1 MSGSNHRLL
10 LVRHAQ
16 GSLGTDDYDRLSE
29 VGFRQA
35 EYVGRHL
42 EAEVKAAVMI
52 RGELKRHRQ
61 TADYLSGLGA
71 CRTDPDLNEYRVDHL
86 LEAAFMRADELALDA
101 PGPAALADPV
111 AYLDTFLALFP
122 RVLEAWQTE
131 RLDCAVNGRWSAFSQ
146 RVGAAGRRMLLMA
159 DETGTVVAVTSAG
172 VISTLAA
179 SLLGHDLAWQ
189 RNLNVTLYNASIT
202 ELRRDGQSTGP
213 GRWTASRLNCVA
225 HLPPGELHTLA

>member
-1 MSGSNHRLL
+1 MSESNRRLL

-16 GSLGTDDYDRLSE
+16 GSLGTENYDRLSKI
-29 VGFRQA
+29 GFRQA

-42 EAEVKAAVMI
+42 ETEIEAAAMV
-52 RGELKRHRQ
+52 RGELQRHRQ
-61 TADYLSGLGA
+61 TADYLGGLGT

-86 LEAAFMRADELALDA
+86 LAAAFERADELALDA
-101 PGPAALADPV
+101 PGPTALADPV

-146 RVGAAGRRMLLMA
+146 RVDAAGHRMSLML
-159 DETGTVVAVTSAG
+159 DEAGTVVAVTSAG

-189 RNLNVTLYNASIT
+189 RHLNVTLYNASVT
-202 ELRRDGQSTGP
+202 ELRLGERPDGS
-213 GRWTASRLNCVA
+213 GRWSVSRLNCVA

>member
-1 MSGSNHRLL
+1 MSESNRRLL

-16 GSLGTDDYDRLSE
+16 GSLGTHDYDRLSTI
-29 VGFRQA
+29 GFRQA
-35 EYVGRHL
+35 EHVGRHL
-42 EAEVKAAVMI
+42 EAQIEEAAMI

-61 TADYLSGLGA
+61 TAEYLGGLGA

-86 LEAAFMRADELALDA
+86 LEAAFMRADELALEA
-101 PGPAALADPV
+101 PGPAAIADPV
-111 AYLDTFLALFP
+111 AYLDTFLMLFP

-146 RVGAAGRRMLLMA
+146 RVDAVGRRMSLMA
-159 DETGTVVAVTSAG
+159 DEAGTVVAVTSAG

-189 RNLNVTLYNASIT
+189 RHLNVTLYNASIT
-202 ELRRDGQSTGP
+202 ELRLDRSSNGSS
-213 GRWTASRLNCVA
+213 RWSVSRLNCVA

>member
-1 MSGSNHRLL
+1 MSEPIRRLL

-16 GSLGTDDYDRLSE
+16 GSLGTYDYDRLSKI
-29 VGFRQA
+29 GFRQA
-35 EYVGRHL
+35 ERVGRYL
-42 EAEVKAAVMI
+42 EAEAEEATMV

-61 TADYLSGLGA
+61 TAEYLGHLGA
-71 CRTDPDLNEYRVDHL
+71 CRTDADLNEYRVDHL
-86 LEAAFMRADELALDA
+86 LEAAFLRADELALEA

-111 AYLDTFLALFP
+111 TYLDTFLELFP

-131 RLDCAVNGRWSAFSQ
+131 RLDCSVNGCWSAFSQ
-146 RVGAAGRRMLLMA
+146 RVDAAGRRMALTL

-179 SLLGHDLAWQ
+179 SLLGQDLAWQ

-202 ELRRDGQSTGP
+202 ELLLDGPPGGS
-213 GRWTASRLNCVA
+213 GRWSASRLNCVA